1 MKPVFHDKTFKN
13 KYHRPVYRK
22 ESANW
27 FGVYP
32 KPPALAGR
40 GGNTDRN
47 GHYHEIPGDG
57 ENVSIC
63 ADAGEIKIMPPIF
76 TFFVMLAFW
85 VALSGKFDLF
95 HLGMG
100 VFSSGLVAWL
110 SHDLL
115 FEGHTKKLGATLIE
129 IACFLRYLVWLFGQ
143 IVLANFHIAGL
154 ALSLHPRKN
163 LDPHI
168 IKFRTS
174 LKTDFARFVLANSIT
189 LTPGTVTVRI
199 EDDVFY
205 VHAIS
210 RRSSADL
217 TGTGPGEMERWVAWV
232 FEGRSR

>member
-1 MKPVFHDKTFKN
+1 M
-13 KYHRPVYRK
+13 
-22 ESANW
+22 
-27 FGVYP
+27 
-32 KPPALAGR
+32 
-40 GGNTDRN
+40 
-47 GHYHEIPGDG
+47 
-57 ENVSIC
+57 SIC
-63 ADAGEIKIMPPIF
+63 DDTGEIKIMPPIF

-85 VALSGKFDLF
+85 TALSGKFDLF

-115 FEGHTKKLGATLIE
+115 FEGHTRKLGATLIE
-129 IACFLRYLVWLFGQ
+129 IACFVRYLVWLFGQ

-154 ALSLHPRKN
+154 ALSLYPKKH

-174 LKTDFARFVLANSIT
+174 LKTNFARFVLANSIT
-189 LTPGTVTVRI
+189 LTPGTVSVRI

-205 VHAIS
+205 VHAIT

-217 TGTGPGEMERWVAWV
+217 AGPKAGEMERWVAWV
-232 FEGRSR
+232 FEGGSR

>member
-1 MKPVFHDKTFKN
+1 MSCISERVC
-13 KYHRPVYRK
+13 
-22 ESANW
+22 NW
-27 FGVYP
+27 FGVYL

-47 GHYHEIPGDG
+47 GHLYEIFRDIH
-57 ENVSIC
+57 VLSFV
-63 ADAGEIKIMPPIF
+63 DDKGEIEAMPPVF

-115 FEGHTKKLGATLIE
+115 FEGHAKKLGATLIE
-129 IACFLRYLVWLFGQ
+129 IACFLRYLLWLFGQ

-154 ALSLHPRKN
+154 SLSLYPKKK

-168 IKFRTS
+168 IKFKTS

-199 EDDVFY
+199 EDDTFY
-205 VHAIS
+205 VHAIT

-217 TGTGPGEMERWVAWV
+217 AGPGPGEMERWVAWV
-232 FEGRSR
+232 FEGGSR

>member
-1 MKPVFHDKTFKN
+1 MAFTRSRRHWPAGEE
-13 KYHRPVYRK
+13 RPK
-22 ESANW
+22 E
-27 FGVYP
+27 
-32 KPPALAGR
+32 
-40 GGNTDRN
+40 N
-47 GHYHEIPGDG
+47 GHLYEILKGGDG
-57 ENVSIC
+57 KSIIEQ
-63 ADAGEIKIMPPIF
+63 AREIETMPPVF

-85 VALSGKFDLF
+85 TALSGKFDLF

-115 FEGHTKKLGATLIE
+115 FEGHTKKLRATLIE
-129 IACFLRYLVWLFGQ
+129 IACFLRYLLWLFGQ

-154 ALSLHPRKN
+154 ALSLYPKKH

-168 IKFRTS
+168 VKFRTS

-189 LTPGTVTVRI
+189 LTPGTVSVRI
-199 EDDVFY
+199 EDDMFY

-217 TGTGPGEMERWVAWV
+217 AGPGPGEMERWVAWV
-232 FEGRSR
+232 FEGGSR